1 MKLDR
6 SWTPALAVAV
16 IALISGGWLL
26 QQGDAARSSG
36 DYSNA
41 RLFEQVHHIVSQRYV
56 EEVDSGELYQMAIE
70 GMLSELGDPHT
81 TFLDSAEYADLQLNT
96 TGNYGGLG
104 IRIESQD
111 DWITVVDVLPD
122 TPADR
127 VGLQPGDR
135 IIEVKGESA
144 KGWSTT
150 DAVKVLRGPKGSSVH
165 VTVAR
170 VGVNKPL
177 GFEITRDEV
186 HVTSVHSFMLD
197 DRVGYVRLQ
206 QFSEQAQRE
215 LESAINGLIDEG
227 AKSLV
232 LDLSANPGGLLDQGV
247 AVADL
252 FLPEGAKV
260 VSTKSRV
267 RGQSETYTAPNPEK
281 YGNLPVAVVVSRY
294 SASASEIVAGALQD
308 HDRAVVV
315 GSRTFGKGSV
325 QSLFGLAGNNY
336 LKMTTAQWYTPVGRS
351 IQRDRGEDSQM
362 SELMANTISVSG
374 NAISTATTDTS
385 EQQVYHT
392 DSGRAVYGGGGITP
406 DLLVSTDTLTSP
418 EQEFRSELSEAGVI
432 LDNAAFQFGVK
443 WAKEHDLQ
451 PGFQITDAIRD
462 AFYRRLV
469 EESDVEVE
477 RELYDSAA
485 GWVDWNLRLQIAS
498 AAFGPEERLRQRV
511 AFDRPIQRAA
521 SLLRDAGTPDEVI
534 TLAERQKRE
543 TATAGGETSGDGG
556 SE

>member
-16 IALISGGWLL
+16 IALVSGGWLL
-26 QQGDAARSSG
+26 QQGDAPRSSG
-36 DYSNA
+36 DYSQA

-56 EEVDSGELYQMAIE
+56 DEVDSGRLYQMAIE
-70 GMLSELGDPHT
+70 GMLKELGDPHT

-104 IRIESQD
+104 IRIEAQD

-135 IIEVKGESA
+135 LIEVKGESA

-165 VTVAR
+165 ITVAR
-170 VGVNKPL
+170 VGVNQPL

-197 DRVGYVRLQ
+197 GDVGYVRLQ
-206 QFSEQAQRE
+206 QFSEKAQRE
-215 LESAINGLIDEG
+215 LESAINGLIDQG

-252 FLPEGAKV
+252 FLPEGTKV
-260 VSTKSRV
+260 VATKSRV
-267 RGQSETYTAPNPEK
+267 RGQSETYTAPNAEK

-351 IQRDRGEDSQM
+351 IQRDRSEDSQM
-362 SELMANTISVSG
+362 SELMANTVSVSG
-374 NAISTATTDTS
+374 NAISTSTTDTTK
-385 EQQVYHT
+385 QQVYHT

-406 DLLVSTDTLTSP
+406 DLLVSTDTLTSE

-451 PGFQITDAIRD
+451 PDFEITGTMRD

-469 EESDVEVE
+469 EENGVDVE
-477 RELYDSAA
+477 RELYDRAR

-511 AFDRPIQRAA
+511 ATDRPIQRAA
-521 SLLRDAGTPDEVI
+521 SLLRQAGTPDEVI
-534 TLAERQKRE
+534 TLAEAQKK
-543 TATAGGETSGDGG
+543 ATAEAGGGPSGDGG
-556 SE
+556 TR

>member
-26 QQGDAARSSG
+26 QQGDAAQSSG
-36 DYSNA
+36 DYSRA

-56 EEVDSGELYQMAIE
+56 EEVDSGDLYQMAIE

-325 QSLFGLAGNNY
+325 QSLFGLAGSNY

-351 IQRDRGEDSQM
+351 IQRDRSEDSQM

-432 LDNAAFQFGVK
+432 LDNVAFQFGVK

-451 PGFQITDAIRD
+451 TDFQITDAVRD

-469 EESDVEVE
+469 EESGVEVG

-521 SLLRDAGTPDEVI
+521 SLLRDAGTPGEVI

-543 TATAGGETSGDGG
+543 TAKVGGTSSGDGG

>member
-16 IALISGGWLL
+16 IALVSGGWLL
-26 QQGDAARSSG
+26 QQGDARGGSG
-36 DYSNA
+36 EYSNA

-56 EEVDSGELYQMAIE
+56 DEVETTELYQMAIE
-70 GMLSELGDPHT
+70 GMLRELGDPHT

-111 DWITVVDVLPD
+111 EWITVVDVLPD

-135 IIEVKGESA
+135 IVEVKGESA
-144 KGWSTT
+144 RGWSTT
-150 DAVKVLRGPKGSSVH
+150 DAVQELRGPKGSSVH

-170 VGVNKPL
+170 VGVEQPL
-177 GFEITRDEV
+177 GFEIERDEV
-186 HVTSVHSFMLD
+186 QVASVRSFMLEED
-197 DRVGYVRLQ
+197 VGYVRLQ
-206 QFSEQAQRE
+206 QFSEQAQDELVAAIDGLRE
-215 LESAINGLIDEG
+215 RG
-227 AKSLV
+227 ARSLV

-252 FLPEGAKV
+252 FLPEDAMV
-260 VSTKSRV
+260 VSTQSRV
-267 RGQSETYTAPNPEK
+267 SSQNESYSAPGPEQ
-281 YGNLPVAVVVSRY
+281 YEDLPVAVVVSRY

-325 QSLFGLAGNNY
+325 QSLFGLAGGNY
-336 LKMTTAQWYTPVGRS
+336 LKMTTARWYTPVGRS

-374 NAISTATTDTS
+374 NAISTAGTDTA

-406 DLLVSTDTLTSP
+406 DLLVHTDTLTSR
-418 EQEFRSELSEAGVI
+418 EQVFRSALSQSGVL
-432 LDNAAFQFGVK
+432 LDNAAFQFGVR
-443 WAKEHDLQ
+443 WAKENDLEHDFEL
-451 PGFQITDAIRD
+451 TDAMRE
-462 AFYRRLV
+462 AFYQRLV
-469 EESDVEVE
+469 EEHDVELE
-477 RELYDSAA
+477 RELYDEAQ

-498 AAFGPEERLRQRV
+498 AAFGQEERLRRQV
-511 AFDRPIQRAA
+511 AHDQPVQRAA
-521 SLLRDAGTPDEVI
+521 SLLRRASTPDEVI
-534 TLAERQKRE
+534 TLAESEKQSAEE
-543 TATAGGETSGDGG
+543 TPGGGG